1 MFLAASSMHAVEA
14 LSVRIYDTDFDAGPI
29 KVFVRGEYTK
39 D

>member
-1 MFLAASSMHAVEA
+1 MHAVEA